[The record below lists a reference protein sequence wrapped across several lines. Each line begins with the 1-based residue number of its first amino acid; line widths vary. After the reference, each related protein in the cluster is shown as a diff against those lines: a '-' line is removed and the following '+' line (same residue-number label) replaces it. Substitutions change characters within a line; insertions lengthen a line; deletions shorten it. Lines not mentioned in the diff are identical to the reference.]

1 MTFLGA
7 DLNPFNRRNPAVINL
22 VIICSG
28 VWIFTAVLGLLWPTG
43 SSTLMSILMFMPHI
57 HFFVL
62 QPWSVFTYIFIH
74 ADFFHLFYNMLWFFF
89 IGSILEDMTGKKYV
103 WRLFIGGGIT
113 GALLFMILNN
123 FFGICGP
130 NAEML
135 GASGSVYAIIIGTV
149 VLFPNYI
156 VSLLGVLRIELIWI
170 IIIKVLLD
178 FFFSPSIHNNIG
190 GYICHLGGAAF
201 GLLYMMHTKGTWH
214 IPGVDTLADFIKR
227 LFSGKKSK
235 PMRSARVSINQ
246 DRSSF
251 SQKTSVTQEEID
263 RILDK
268 INETGYDSLTKQEK
282 DKLFKAGE

>member
-1 MTFLGA
+1 MAMTFLGA
-7 DLNPFNRRNPAVINL
+7 DLNPFNRQNPAVVNL

-28 VWIFTAVLGLLWPTG
+28 VWIFTALLGLFWPSG
-43 SSTLMSILMFMPHI
+43 VGALMFMPHL
-57 HFFVL
+57 HFFAF
-62 QPWSVFTYIFIH
+62 QPWSVFTYIFLH
-74 ADFFHLFYNMLWFFF
+74 AGFWHLLTNMLWLFF
-89 IGSILEDMTGKKYV
+89 IGSILEDMTGKKHV
-103 WRLFIGGGIT
+103 WRLFIGGGIA
-113 GALLFMILNN
+113 GALLFMLLNN
-123 FFGICGP
+123 TLGIGGEMARMVGASGGVTAVIVGTAVMFPSYRVMLFGILP
-130 NAEML
+130 IELRWIAVFRVVLDLL
-135 GASGSVYAIIIGTV
+135 GASGPI
-149 VLFPNYI
+149 NQ
-156 VSLLGVLRIELIWI
+156 
-170 IIIKVLLD
+170 
-178 FFFSPSIHNNIG
+178 G

-246 DRSSF
+246 GRSSF

>member
-1 MTFLGA
+1 MARMVGA
-7 DLNPFNRRNPAVINL
+7 SGGVTAVI
-22 VIICSG
+22 VG
-28 VWIFTAVLGLLWPTG
+28 TAV
-43 SSTLMSILMFMPHI
+43 MFPSYR
-57 HFFVL
+57 V
-62 QPWSVFTYIFIH
+62 
-74 ADFFHLFYNMLWFFF
+74 ML
-89 IGSILEDMTGKKYV
+89 
-103 WRLFIGGGIT
+103 
-113 GALLFMILNN
+113 
-123 FFGICGP
+123 FGILP
-130 NAEML
+130 IELRWIAVFRVVLDLL
-135 GASGSVYAIIIGTV
+135 GASGPI
-149 VLFPNYI
+149 NQ
-156 VSLLGVLRIELIWI
+156 
-170 IIIKVLLD
+170 
-178 FFFSPSIHNNIG
+178 G